1 SGLSRVRGT
10 VWFATL
16 PDDIRESM
24 TSAISDTP
32 TSFRAEP
39 KKGGE
44 SILRTR
50 AAVLSEDGRLDTFL
64 AN

>member
-1 SGLSRVRGT
+1 